1 MSSVALSSI
10 LSSTSPSVAA
20 LASKTVVVAGGG
32 LAGIAVAMALARH
45 GVQVTLLESRR
56 RLGGRTGSFST
67 EVDGQVETVD
77 YCQHVG
83 MGCCTNL
90 KQLIDWLGQSAA
102 WDEFSDLHFY
112 YADGRYQRL
121 TALPYVPAPL
131 HLMPWLARWP
141 GLRWRDRLLIARGML
156 AAQRLKLDD
165 SLDAVSAHEWLQA
178 HGQTERCLAQFWNT
192 IIVSALGE
200 QLDRVNLAAVI
211 KVLQDGFLKHREA
224 FHLLVPKR
232 PLDQLFNAE
241 AAGRLR
247 ELGVTIELDAQVQR
261 VEQGGRGWLVTSRHA
276 EHAADAVVLA
286 MPWHAL
292 QRLAERSPITALSE
306 VAVRCGQL
314 ASSPITGVH
323 TWWDRAWFEH
333 PQAAIVGRL
342 CQWVFSDPP
351 AEVTAAEQLDSSGKT
366 SQSHYYQIVISAS
379 RSLPSGNPK
388 LVEQLIREDLA
399 AVFPR
404 SRSAKLLRCKV
415 VTDPQA
421 VFSVVPKSL
430 NYRPLTTDAGAGI
443 VLAGDWTRTGWP
455 ATMEG
460 AILSGFR
467 AAEALLQ
474 SWGEPASIAARPLA

>member
-1 MSSVALSSI
+1 MPTTASSSLGPTHAS
-10 LSSTSPSVAA
+10 
-20 LASKTVVVAGGG
+20 LANKTVVVAGGG
-32 LAGIAVAMALARH
+32 LAGISAAMALARH
-45 GVQVTLLESRR
+45 GAQVTLLEARR
-56 RLGGRTGSFST
+56 RLGGRTGSFTT
-67 EVDGQVETVD
+67 EVDGRTETVD

-90 KQLIDWLGQSAA
+90 KQLIAWLGHSTA
-102 WDEFSDLHFY
+102 WAEYADLHFY

-121 TALPYVPAPL
+121 TALPWVPAPL
-131 HLMPWLARWP
+131 HLMPWLAQWP

-156 AAQRLKLDD
+156 AVQRLKPDD
-165 SLDAVSAHEWLQA
+165 SLDAVSALEWLQSR
-178 HGQTERCLAQFWNT
+178 GQSERCLAQFWNT

-200 QLDRVNLAAVI
+200 QLDRVNLAAVV
-211 KVLQDGFLKHREA
+211 KVLQDGFLRHREA

-241 AAGRLR
+241 AADRLR
-247 ELGVTIELDAQVQR
+247 ELGVTIGLESHVQS
-261 VEQGGRGWLVTSRHA
+261 VVYDGRRYVVTTRQM

-292 QRLAERSPITALSE
+292 SRLAERSPINGLSD
-306 VAVRCGQL
+306 VAERCVQL
-314 ASSPITGVH
+314 GSSPITGVH
-323 TWWDRAWFEH
+323 TWWDRPWFEH
-333 PQAAIVGRL
+333 PQGAIVGRL
-342 CQWVFSDPP
+342 CHWVFADPP
-351 AEVTAAEQLDSSGKT
+351 AETSAAGLDDSSGKS

-379 RSLPSGNPK
+379 RSLPSGNPA
-388 LVEQLIREDLA
+388 LIEQLICEDLA

-404 SRSAKLLRCKV
+404 SRSAKLLRFKV

-421 VFSVVPKSL
+421 VFSVAPKSL
-430 NYRPLTTDAGAGI
+430 NYRAHRNDLGAGI

-467 AAEALLQ
+467 AAEALLE
-474 SWGEPASIAARPLA
+474 SWGIDASIAAWPLHRSS

>member
-1 MSSVALSSI
+1 MSFIASFA
-10 LSSTSPSVAA
+10 TSPAA
-20 LASKTVVVAGGG
+20 ATLSGKTVVVAGGG
-32 LAGIAVAMALARH
+32 LAGIAAAMALARC
-45 GVQVTLLESRR
+45 GVQVTLLEARR

-67 EVDGQVETVD
+67 DVDGQVETVD

-90 KQLIDWLGQSAA
+90 RQLIDWLGQATA
-102 WDEFSDLHFY
+102 WHEYSDLHFY
-112 YADGRYQRL
+112 YADGLYQRL
-121 TALPYVPAPL
+121 IALPYVPAPL
-131 HLMPWLARWP
+131 HLMPWLAQWP
-141 GLRWRDRLLIARGML
+141 GLRCRDRLRIARGML
-156 AAQRLKLDD
+156 AVQRLKLDD
-165 SLDAVSAHEWLQA
+165 SLDALSAHEWLQA
-178 HGQTERCLAQFWNT
+178 HGQTEHCLAQFWNT

-200 QLDRVNLAAVI
+200 QLDRVNLASVV

-247 ELGVTIELDAQVQR
+247 ELGVTLGFDAPVQS
-261 VEQGGRGWLVTSRHA
+261 VAQNGRGWLVTSRSA
-276 EHAADAVVLA
+276 KHAADAVVLA
-286 MPWHAL
+286 MPWHAI
-292 QRLAERSPITALSE
+292 QRLAERSPIAPLSA
-306 VAVRCGQL
+306 VAERCGQL

-342 CQWVFSDPP
+342 CQWVFSDPT
-351 AEVTAAEQLDSSGKT
+351 AEVTPAEQSDSSGK
-366 SQSHYYQIVISAS
+366 SLQAYYYQIVISAS

-399 AVFPR
+399 TVFPR
-404 SRSAKLLRCKV
+404 SRDAKLLRFKV

-421 VFSVVPKSL
+421 VFSVAPQSL
-430 NYRPLTTDAGAGI
+430 NYRPLTTDAGAGL

-460 AILSGFR
+460 AILSGFK
-467 AAEALLQ
+467 AAEALFD
-474 SWGEPASIAARPLA
+474 SWGRPTSIAAPPLG